1 VETSRNPDEVL
12 RPLKRYEFSMQEG
25 GVREVHHLRET
36 STSYVAWEVCY
47 IIKVLSIVGAR
58 PNYVK
63 LAAVYDVFSGS
74 FEHMIVD
81 TGQHYDYEMN
91 RIFFDQLEIP
101 SPHYFL
107 DVGSGSHGYQVGET
121 VKRVEGVLLREK
133 PDLVI
138 VYGDTNS
145 ALGGA
150 LAAAKTGFKVAHI
163 EAGLRSFDMSMPEEI
178 NRRVIDHIS
187 YLLFAPTKNAYGN
200 LLGERVPGRIFLT
213 GDVHVRLLSKWIQ
226 VAENRSNILTKLGI
240 NLNNYMVVTVHRVE
254 NVDCIYRLSR
264 LARLIRELAEYE
276 TVVFPVHPRTRK
288 SIIEAGLDQLLAHSN
303 IILTE
308 PLGYMNFIKL
318 LKHCHMVLTDSG
330 GVQRE
335 AYLLR
340 KPVVVLRRNTEW
352 VELVETGWAKLL
364 DLEQDVNAKLIV
376 EWRPENYVKGLLG
389 DEKAPERI
397 VEIIKEF

>member
-1 VETSRNPDEVL
+1 MSKVL
-12 RPLKRYEFSMQEG
+12 DLMRK
-25 GVREVHHLRET
+25 
-36 STSYVAWEVCY
+36 
-47 IIKVLSIVGAR
+47 ILSIVGAR
-58 PNYVK
+58 PNYIK
-63 LAAVYDVFSGS
+63 LAAVYDVFSRF
-74 FEHMIVD
+74 FEHIIVD

-107 DVGSGSHGYQVGET
+107 DVGSGSHGYQIGEI
-121 VKRVEGVLLREK
+121 VKRVEEVLLREK
-133 PDLVI
+133 PDLAI

-150 LAAAKTGFKVAHI
+150 LAAAKAGFKIAHI

-187 YLLFAPTKNAYGN
+187 YLLLAPTKNAYGN
-200 LLGERVPGRIFLT
+200 LLSERVPGRIFLT

-240 NLNNYMVVTVHRVE
+240 NLTNYMVVTVHRVE
-254 NVDCIYRLSR
+254 NVDHIHRLSR
-264 LARLIRELAEYE
+264 LIRLIRKLAEHE
-276 TVVFPVHPRTRK
+276 TVVFPVHPRTKK
-288 SIIEAGLDQLLAHSN
+288 SIAEAGLDQLLMHNN

-308 PLGYMNFIKL
+308 PFGYVDFIKL
-318 LKHCHMVLTDSG
+318 LKYCHIVLTDSG

-340 KPVVVLRRNTEW
+340 KPVVILRRNTEW

-364 DLEQDVNAKLIV
+364 DLEQDVNIKSIV
-376 EWRPENYVKGLLG
+376 EWRPESYVKGLLG

-397 VEIIKEF
+397 AEIIKEF